1 MNKRKKIFSMALG
14 VLMAFSIMCSNINL
28 VNAENSNQNLS
39 ASIVEN
45 GTCGKNANWTLYSD
59 GKLEISGT
67 GDMDDYGPKTTETSF
82 MFVPAP
88 WDSQKENITSIVV
101 DNGITHVGAYTFG
114 GCENVISLN
123 ISNSVTSLGQCSF
136 DNLLKIEKIS
146 IPDSV
151 TTIDAK
157 AFSYCENL
165 KSITLSN
172 NLSKISSDMFTGCYS
187 LETITIPESV
197 TALSFHSFCDCTSL
211 KKVVLPKGLTD
222 LGEWTFYECHNLEEI
237 NIPDGVTQINSG
249 VFENC
254 YKLKSITVPKS
265 VTAIDNGYENVE
277 PFNKDYI
284 TLKVYDGS
292 FGLNYAKE
300 NGFKYE
306 VIAEDISFKKN
317 AVSLNKNQTYQLQ
330 PVLSPSGS
338 IASDIKWTTSN
349 KNIVDVKDDGTIS
362 AMSKGTATITAT
374 LSNGNVATCTVTVYD
389 SSISIVTPSIDTS
402 KEVEKAIIGINDS
415 VSNTILKENTDD
427 IIKNVLLDNNIS
439 SISEKTA
446 SKIKEAIKA
455 GKSITT
461 LVETKVVDEKDI
473 SKDNQSKIKDAIKEL
488 EKKNTVNIYQYLDLS
503 ILLQA
508 NNETLGEITQL
519 NQPIK
524 FTIKLPTDL
533 IKDNRKFYIVRI
545 HEGKTDILDTTLNK
559 DNTLTFETD
568 KFSTY
573 ALVYADEKPIS
584 QTNQKTT
591 NSVKTGDNSLLN
603 SYMLLCIISLST
615 ILFIYKKKIS

>member
-39 ASIVEN
+39 ASIIEN
-45 GTCGKNANWTLYSD
+45 GTCGKKANWTLYSD

-82 MFVPAP
+82 IFVPAP
-88 WDSQKENITSIVV
+88 WDSQKENITSIVI

-146 IPDSV
+146 IPNSV
-151 TTIDAK
+151 TSIGAE

-165 KSITLSN
+165 KSITLPN
-172 NLSKISSDMFTGCYS
+172 NLKIISGDMLTGCYS

-197 TALSFHSFCDCTSL
+197 TALSWQSFCECTSL

-249 VFENC
+249 VFQNC

-300 NGFKYE
+300 KGFKYE

-317 AVSLNKNQTYQLQ
+317 SVSLNKNQTYQLQ

-362 AMSKGTATITAT
+362 AMSKGTATITAA

-402 KEVEKAIIGINDS
+402 KEVEKTIIGINDS

-446 SKIKEAIKA
+446 SKIKEAIKT

-508 NNETLGEITQL
+508 NNETLGEINQL

-533 IKDNRKFYIVRI
+533 IKDSRKFYIVRI

-584 QTNQKTT
+584 QPNQKTT

-603 SYMLLCIISLST
+603 SHMLSCIISLST

>member
-1 MNKRKKIFSMALG
+1 
-14 VLMAFSIMCSNINL
+14 MAFSIMCSNINL

-39 ASIVEN
+39 ASIIEN
-45 GTCGKNANWTLYSD
+45 GTCGKKANWTLYSD

-67 GDMDDYGPKTTETSF
+67 GDMDDYNPAKFEL
-82 MFVPAP
+82 AP
-88 WDSQKENITSIVV
+88 WDKQSENITSIVI
-101 DNGITHVGAYTFG
+101 DSGITHVGDYTFRD
-114 GCENVISLN
+114 CINVSTIS
-123 ISNSVTSLGQCSF
+123 IPDTVTSLGQASF
-136 DNLLKIEKIS
+136 VYILNVEKIS
-146 IPDSV
+146 ITNSV
-151 TTIDAK
+151 TSIGAE
-157 AFSYCENL
+157 AFSYCENI
-165 KSITLSN
+165 KSITLPT
-172 NLSKISSDMFTGCYS
+172 NLKIISGDMLTGCYS

-197 TALSFHSFCDCTSL
+197 IALSWQSFCECTSL

-300 NGFKYE
+300 KGFKYE

-415 VSNTILKENTDD
+415 VSNTILKENALFK
-427 IIKNVLLDNNIS
+427 KNV
-439 SISEKTA
+439 
-446 SKIKEAIKA
+446 
-455 GKSITT
+455 
-461 LVETKVVDEKDI
+461 
-473 SKDNQSKIKDAIKEL
+473 
-488 EKKNTVNIYQYLDLS
+488 
-503 ILLQA
+503 A
-508 NNETLGEITQL
+508 N
-519 NQPIK
+519 
-524 FTIKLPTDL
+524 
-533 IKDNRKFYIVRI
+533 
-545 HEGKTDILDTTLNK
+545 
-559 DNTLTFETD
+559 
-568 KFSTY
+568 
-573 ALVYADEKPIS
+573 
-584 QTNQKTT
+584 
-591 NSVKTGDNSLLN
+591 
-603 SYMLLCIISLST
+603 
-615 ILFIYKKKIS
+615 

>member
-39 ASIVEN
+39 ASIIEN
-45 GTCGKNANWTLYSD
+45 GICGKKANWSLYSD

-82 MFVPAP
+82 IFVPAP
-88 WDSQKENITSIVV
+88 WDSQKDNITSIVI

-146 IPDSV
+146 IPNSV
-151 TTIDAK
+151 TSIGAE

-165 KSITLSN
+165 KSIILPN
-172 NLSKISSDMFTGCYS
+172 NLKTISGDMLTGCYS

-197 TALSFHSFCDCTSL
+197 TALSLQSFCECTSL

-374 LSNGNVATCTVTVYD
+374 LSNGNVATCTVTVCD

-427 IIKNVLLDNNIS
+427 IIKNILLDNNIS

-508 NNETLGEITQL
+508 NNETLGEINQL
-519 NQPIK
+519 NQPTK

-533 IKDNRKFYIVRI
+533 IKDSRKFYIVRI

-573 ALVYADEKPIS
+573 ALVYADEKPIN

-615 ILFIYKKKIS
+615 ILFIYKKKMS